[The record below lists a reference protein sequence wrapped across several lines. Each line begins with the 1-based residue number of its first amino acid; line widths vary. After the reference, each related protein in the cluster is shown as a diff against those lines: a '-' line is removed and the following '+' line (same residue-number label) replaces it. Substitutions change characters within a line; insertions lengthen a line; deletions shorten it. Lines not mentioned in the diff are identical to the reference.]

1 MFSKPV
7 KKFLISSIAIT
18 GSVFGLGLFLLWAYQ
33 DRLLYFPSVSGQ
45 YPHDNSPGYRDPGE
59 ARLNYEDV
67 KILTSDG
74 INLHGWL
81 VKTQNP
87 AQTPTIV
94 VFQGNAGNI
103 GWRIPI
109 VSHLHRYC
117 DSNVLIVGYRG
128 YSNSEGKPSEKG
140 LQIDSLAIMDHVFS
154 RKDINRER
162 IYIHGTSLG
171 GAVGIYALSHKSY
184 NVAGLILENTFTSI
198 SDMVDQVMP
207 AVSKLKRLV
216 LANHWESVHRIA
228 KIKVPILFISGLLDE
243 LVPPQQMA
251 RLYDAAKESVLREK
265 LGIETGTHND
275 TWVEGGE
282 IYFKAIKEFMRKAE
296 SHRVQEP
303 VVDADICPNKTFLEQ

>member
-7 KKFLISSIAIT
+7 KTFLISSIAIAGT
-18 GSVFGLGLFLLWAYQ
+18 AFGLGLFLLWAYQ
-33 DRLLYFPSVSGQ
+33 DRLLYFPSISGQ
-45 YPHDNSPGYRDPGE
+45 FPRENPYGYRNPAE
-59 ARLNYEDV
+59 AKLNYENV

-81 VKTQNP
+81 VKTRNP
-87 AQTPTIV
+87 AQDPTIV

-117 DSNVLIVGYRG
+117 ESNVLIVGYRG
-128 YSNSEGKPSEKG
+128 YSDSEGKPSEKG
-140 LQIDSLAIMDHVFS
+140 LQLDSFAVMDHVFS
-154 RKDINRER
+154 RNDINKDK
-162 IYIHGTSLG
+162 IFVHGSSLG
-171 GAVGIYALSHKSY
+171 GAVGIYALSHKPY

-265 LGIETGTHND
+265 LGIESGTHND

-282 IYFKAIKEFMRKAE
+282 RYFKAIKEFMKKAE
-296 SHRVQEP
+296 GYKVQQSTD
-303 VVDADICPNKTFLEQ
+303 VCPNKGFLEE